1 MPKSSIL
8 TFDVHSVLP
17 AFELAAVEDEEG
29 GGADEGEG
37 GADEGGGGESESG
50 VYGHA
55 SDRGRDGVRDIERDL
70 YAGASE
76 HLAPLGISDYEVLQR
91 ASDAEEAGRGDE
103 CKHHGGD
110 SERRAEIERGHYQHQ
125 CGGDDSG
132 DQCGG
137 IFVRHLSGDAV
148 AYDHAYAHD
157 DHDPRHVGH

>member
-76 HLAPLGISDYEVLQR
+76 HLAAARILHYEVLQR
-91 ASDAEEAGRGDE
+91 TADAEKQRRGHE
-103 CKHHGGD
+103 RKHH
-110 SERRAEIERGHYQHQ
+110 QW
-125 CGGDDSG
+125 
-132 DQCGG
+132 
-137 IFVRHLSGDAV
+137 HLHG
-148 AYDHAYAHD
+148 
-157 DHDPRHVGH
+157 